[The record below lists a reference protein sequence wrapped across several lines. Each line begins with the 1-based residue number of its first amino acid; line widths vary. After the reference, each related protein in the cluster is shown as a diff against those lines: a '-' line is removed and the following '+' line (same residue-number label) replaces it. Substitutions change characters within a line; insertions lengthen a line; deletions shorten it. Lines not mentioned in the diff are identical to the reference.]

1 VRADAVRNLE
11 AVLTTGARMLAD
23 DPGASIASI
32 AAEAGVDRRT
42 VYRRFDSREQLLE
55 AIYEA
60 RLEAIGRAIEDARLR
75 EAPVAVALHRYVENI
90 IVVNRKWPVDLSRM
104 LTEDAVRRRR
114 DVYVDEVDAF
124 LDRATEEGLLR
135 PGLPGRWAAA
145 VLPEL
150 VNLVNREQPGL
161 SPGQAADVVVETLL
175 QGVGSASR

>member
-1 VRADAVRNLE
+1 
-11 AVLTTGARMLAD
+11 
-23 DPGASIASI
+23 
-32 AAEAGVDRRT
+32 
-42 VYRRFDSREQLLE
+42 
-55 AIYEA
+55 
-60 RLEAIGRAIEDARLR
+60 
-75 EAPVAVALHRYVENI
+75 
-90 IVVNRKWPVDLSRM
+90 M